1 MAKKR
6 DTPGIEE
13 RKNDDGSISFRAR
26 VRMRG
31 FPHLSKT
38 FLRKTDAKKW
48 MQDTEASIRGGTA
61 VSNEAARTTLR
72 EALERYLREVT
83 PRKKGRL
90 REQQRA
96 QAWMLNPLAFRFLA
110 QLRGADFAK
119 YRDDRRADKRAENT
133 IRLELALI
141 SHLFEIARKEWGLE
155 GLRNPIKNLTMPTGS
170 RKRERRLSPDEEK
183 ALFGHLGGPYMA
195 PLASLA
201 IETAMRRGELLAL
214 TWADLNLMTG
224 VARLHDTKNS
234 EPREVPLSKWAIEIL
249 KALPRQLGAGTP
261 VFPITQDFVSH
272 EFRQACKSAGIANL
286 HFHDLRHEAVS
297 RICEK
302 LPMHEAMRVT
312 GHKTPSMLMRYYHPK
327 AEDLARKLG

>member
-6 DTPGIEE
+6 EAPGIEE
-13 RKNDDGSISFRAR
+13 RTNDDGSISYRAR

-31 FPHLSKT
+31 FPHQSKT
-38 FLRKTDAKKW
+38 FTRKTDAKKW
-48 MQDTEASIRGGTA
+48 IQDTEAAIRGGNA
-61 VSNEAARTTLR
+61 VSTEAARTTLR

-90 REQQRA
+90 RERQRVE
-96 QAWMLNPLAFRFLA
+96 AWMLHPLAFHFLA

-119 YRDDRRADKRAENT
+119 YRDERRAKKKAENT

-141 SHLFEIARKEWGLE
+141 SHLFEIARKDWGME
-155 GLRNPIKNLTMPTGS
+155 GLRNPIANISMPAGS
-170 RKRERRLSPDEEK
+170 RRRERRVSQAEET
-183 ALFGHLGGPYMA
+183 ALLGHLDAKYMG

-201 IETAMRRGELLAL
+201 IETAMRQGELLAL
-214 TWADLNLMTG
+214 TWADLNLQTG
-224 VARLHDTKNS
+224 VAQLRDTKNS
-234 EPREVPLSKWAIEIL
+234 EPRAVPLSIRAIAIL
-249 KALPRQLGAGTP
+249 KALPRQIDAAAV
-261 VFPITQDFVSH
+261 VFPLSKDFVIR
-272 EFRQACKSAGIANL
+272 EFRQACKNAGIENL